1 MKDGIGKGFTRDDHP
16 NLSSQLFASVS
27 RVQDVRALA
36 SVVGSDELGKQDK
49 ASLAFG
55 ELFEDK
61 FLRQGDD
68 EDRDIGFSLD
78 KGWEIL
84 SVLPRE
90 QLTRVST
97 EEARKHL
104 KG

>member
-1 MKDGIGKGFTRDDHP
+1 
-16 NLSSQLFASVS
+16 
-27 RVQDVRALA
+27 
-36 SVVGSDELGKQDK
+36 
-49 ASLAFG
+49 
-55 ELFEDK
+55 FENQ
-61 FLRQGDD
+61 FLRQGTG